1 MSVTPA
7 LILASSSVYRRELLE
22 RLGLSFLTL
31 SPEVDETPLPGEGG
45 AVLALRLARLKACTV
60 AASHPQAIVIGS
72 DQVAEC
78 DGQMLGKPGSEE
90 RALAQLKAMRGRLV
104 IFYTAV
110 ALARGKH
117 MVATLVPTEVRMRP
131 LADACLA
138 RYVVRDR
145 PIDCAGAFKSER
157 AGIALA
163 ESMRSDDPTA
173 LIGLPLIAT
182 VRLLAEFGVELP

>member
-1 MSVTPA
+1 MSVNPA

-31 SPEVDETPLPGEGG
+31 SPDVDETPLQGEGG
-45 AVLALRLARLKACTV
+45 AALALRLARLKASTV
-60 AASHPQAIVIGS
+60 AAAHPEAIVIGS

-78 DGQMLGKPGSEE
+78 NGQLLGKPGSEQ
-90 RALAQLKAMRGRLV
+90 RALAQLKAMRGHLV
-104 IFYTAV
+104 VFHTAV
-110 ALARGKH
+110 AVARGKH
-117 MVATLVPTEVRMRP
+117 RVATLVPTEVRMRP

-138 RYVVRDR
+138 RYVAKDR

-163 ESMRSDDPTA
+163 ESMRSEDPTA

-182 VRLLAEFGVELP
+182 VRLLAEFGIELP